1 MKRNTPFAVG
11 GIAIPFALSLLTANI
26 LVANTALAQDDNK
39 NLEEVVITG
48 SYIKG
53 SSTDEASPIEVL
65 DSDYIQKQGA
75 LTIGEL
81 TQKLSV
87 SSGAENN
94 PDSFTSGEIQGTSN
108 VNLRGLG
115 LTSTLVLVNG
125 KRQTLAA
132 TVAND
137 GSVFVDT
144 ATIPMAALE
153 RVEILKEGAT
163 ATYGSDAIAGV
174 VNFILRNDFEGI
186 EVTAGHQSVESS
198 SQTTDD
204 VSVLAGFG
212 IGDKTNVILSG
223 SFLQQDPLSS
233 AERGYTTINSI
244 STLGRSFLNLGG
256 LAPGLPVFI
265 EGSGAY
271 AGTYGPGE
279 TIPDASCEANGGI
292 LGTPFIA
299 SLGGQK
305 CGFLYGPRFNLVNE
319 EERTNVYAAVTHEMD
334 NGVTVRGELGFAK
347 NEVLDNPQSPSY
359 PALNFPTIAPGQAGS
374 PFNGFVRWYGRPLGA
389 EAPSPLAPRNSE
401 TLRASLDLSGS
412 LDDGAWDWN
421 ASVTY
426 SENDREAYQPDTIA
440 SRLTAAL
447 AGQGGASGTETF
459 NVFDPSQNSSEL
471 IDYIS
476 ATTYTN
482 RQTELM
488 VADLIVSGPWFDL
501 ASTGR
506 TVNLA
511 YGAQFR
517 NERYSVNRNDI
528 YTQRPDPQTG
538 QLQEVDLIFLG
549 GGAPVDV
556 ERDSFAAFAEA
567 SVELSDAVEVNVAAR
582 YESLETDSS
591 FDPKLSLRWQVTD
604 DVVLRASM
612 STALREPSL
621 IQQYNVGTSLQ
632 QIRDPLSP
640 GGSLFIRVRA
650 EGRNDLVAETSTNTN
665 LGLLWSP
672 SENLDFRVDYWSFEY
687 EDVITVENAQ
697 AKINADPL
705 GDFASRVDG
714 ILNGILV
721 EYLNAEEVNT
731 DGIDIAADW
740 SVSLDDIGDIG
751 LQFSMSRF
759 ISYEIPDGSGGLT
772 DVVGSF
778 NYDNF
783 VRSLPETKWNFTAD
797 WERGNHSAAMVVY
810 SVDSYKTNRPLSA
823 YAENLGFNN
832 HINTWRTV
840 DLSYNY
846 NFELGDTQAVFTIGG
861 KNILDREAPMVWD
874 DTNFS
879 YDPKQHDPRGRMYFA
894 RVKFAL

>member
-11 GIAIPFALSLLTANI
+11 GRAIPFALSLLTANL

-53 SSTDEASPIEVL
+53 SGTDEASPVEVL
-65 DSDYIQKQGA
+65 DSEYIQKQGA

-174 VNFILRNDFEGI
+174 VNFILREDFEGL
-186 EVTAGHQSVESS
+186 EVSAGHQSVESS

-204 VSVLAGFG
+204 ISVVAGFG
-212 IGDKTNVILSG
+212 LGEKTNVLLSG
-223 SFLQQDPLSS
+223 SFLQQDPMSS
-233 AERGYTTINSI
+233 SERGYTTINAI

-265 EGSGAY
+265 DGTGDYS
-271 AGTYGPGE
+271 GTYGPGE
-279 TIPDASCEANGGI
+279 TIPDANCEANGGI
-292 LGTPFIA
+292 LGTPFIP

-319 EERTNVYAAVTHEMD
+319 EERTNVYAMVSHEMD
-334 NGVTVRGELGFAK
+334 NGVKVRGELGFAK

-389 EAPSPLAPRNSE
+389 ETPSPLAPRNSE

-412 LDDGAWDWN
+412 LDDGDWDWN

-459 NVFDPSQNSSEL
+459 NVFDPSQNSAEL

-482 RQTELM
+482 RQTELL
-488 VADLIVSGPWFDL
+488 VADLVVSGPWFDL
-501 ASTGR
+501 ASTGS

-517 NERYSVNRNDI
+517 NERYAVDRNDI
-528 YTQRPDPQTG
+528 YTQRPDPLTG
-538 QLQEVDLIFLG
+538 ELQDVDLIFLG

-556 ERDSFAAFAEA
+556 SRDSFAAFAEA
-567 SVELSDAVEVNVAAR
+567 SVALTEALEVNVAAR
-582 YESLETDSS
+582 YESLDTDSS
-591 FDPKLSLRWQVTD
+591 FDPKLSLRWQAAD
-604 DVVLRASM
+604 EVVVRASM
-612 STALREPSL
+612 STAFREPSL

-665 LGLLWSP
+665 LGVVWSP
-672 SENLDFRVDYWSFEY
+672 SENLNMSVDYWSFEY

-697 AKINADPL
+697 AKINADPT
-705 GDFASRVDG
+705 GDFASRVNG
-714 ILNGILV
+714 VLNGILV

-731 DGIDIAADW
+731 DGIDVTADW
-740 SVSLDDIGDIG
+740 GMSVDNVGDVGIQ
-751 LQFSMSRF
+751 LSMSRF
-759 ISYEIPDGSGGLT
+759 MSYEIPDGSGGLT
-772 DVVGSF
+772 DVVGAF

-783 VRSLPETKWNFTAD
+783 VRSLPETKWNLTAD
-797 WERGNHSAAMVVY
+797 WARGNHSAAVVVY
-810 SVDSYKTNRPLSA
+810 SVDSYKTNRPVSA
-823 YAENLGFNN
+823 YAENLGFSSK
-832 HINTWRTV
+832 INTWRTV
-840 DLSYNY
+840 DLRYNY
-846 NFELGDTQAVFTIGG
+846 DFELGDTTAVFTVGG
-861 KNILDREAPMVWD
+861 KNILDRQAPMVWD

-879 YDPKQHDPRGRMYFA
+879 YDPKQHDPRGRMFFA

>member
-1 MKRNTPFAVG
+1 
-11 GIAIPFALSLLTANI
+11 
-26 LVANTALAQDDNK
+26 
-39 NLEEVVITG
+39 
-48 SYIKG
+48 
-53 SSTDEASPIEVL
+53 
-65 DSDYIQKQGA
+65 
-75 LTIGEL
+75 
-81 TQKLSV
+81 
-87 SSGAENN
+87 
-94 PDSFTSGEIQGTSN
+94 
-108 VNLRGLG
+108 
-115 LTSTLVLVNG
+115 
-125 KRQTLAA
+125 
-132 TVAND
+132 
-137 GSVFVDT
+137 
-144 ATIPMAALE
+144 
-153 RVEILKEGAT
+153 
-163 ATYGSDAIAGV
+163 
-174 VNFILRNDFEGI
+174 
-186 EVTAGHQSVESS
+186 
-198 SQTTDD
+198 
-204 VSVLAGFG
+204 
-212 IGDKTNVILSG
+212 
-223 SFLQQDPLSS
+223 
-233 AERGYTTINSI
+233 
-244 STLGRSFLNLGG
+244 
-256 LAPGLPVFI
+256 
-265 EGSGAY
+265 
-271 AGTYGPGE
+271 
-279 TIPDASCEANGGI
+279 
-292 LGTPFIA
+292 
-299 SLGGQK
+299 
-305 CGFLYGPRFNLVNE
+305 
-319 EERTNVYAAVTHEMD
+319 
-334 NGVTVRGELGFAK
+334 
-347 NEVLDNPQSPSY
+347 
-359 PALNFPTIAPGQAGS
+359 
-374 PFNGFVRWYGRPLGA
+374 
-389 EAPSPLAPRNSE
+389 
-401 TLRASLDLSGS
+401 
-412 LDDGAWDWN
+412 
-421 ASVTY
+421 
-426 SENDREAYQPDTIA
+426 
-440 SRLTAAL
+440 
-447 AGQGGASGTETF
+447 
-459 NVFDPSQNSSEL
+459 
-471 IDYIS
+471 
-476 ATTYTN
+476 
-482 RQTELM
+482 M
-488 VADLIVSGPWFDL
+488 VADLVVSGPWFDL

-538 QLQEVDLIFLG
+538 QLQDVDLIFLG

-612 STALREPSL
+612 STAFREPSL